1 MNDKIKFLRVTNTGA
16 GKISNITLICT
27 TVNRFSVELAPW
39 RAFNNSTEKFALKLD
54 ACMVYIVNI
63 TQLTAN
69 NKPNWS
75 SVKRSDKLDFF
86 PVIDSQMKDPPSNA
100 ARPIE
105 SANSSN
111 GDPAVIKS
119 PYQFQFNFGFED
131 ITPAS
136 LKISEIIARVFCGP
150 VASVPFDLAYGF
162 QSR

>member
-1 MNDKIKFLRVTNTGA
+1 
-16 GKISNITLICT
+16 
-27 TVNRFSVELAPW
+27 
-39 RAFNNSTEKFALKLD
+39 
-54 ACMVYIVNI
+54 MVYIVNI

-86 PVIDSQMKDPPSNA
+86 PVIDSQMKDPPTNA

-136 LKISEIIARVFCGP
+136 LKISEIIARAPFKQP
-150 VASVPFDLAYGF
+150 LVARTPLAITRGRMGR
-162 QSR
+162 Q